1 MPRVPSASMGTF
13 MNQLRLDT
21 MSRAPMPYLAA
32 SARKFSRQPC
42 SAAVWWPYRRVLDSL
57 PHAPPIVSCRSISFA
72 TTVASGRPSFDR
84 RTVPVR
90 T

>member
-1 MPRVPSASMGTF
+1 MSISARNATRLPGPEMPSTMPRVPSASMGTF

-42 SAAVWWPYRRVLDSL
+42 SAAVWWP
-57 PHAPPIVSCRSISFA
+57 
-72 TTVASGRPSFDR
+72 
-84 RTVPVR
+84 
-90 T
+90 